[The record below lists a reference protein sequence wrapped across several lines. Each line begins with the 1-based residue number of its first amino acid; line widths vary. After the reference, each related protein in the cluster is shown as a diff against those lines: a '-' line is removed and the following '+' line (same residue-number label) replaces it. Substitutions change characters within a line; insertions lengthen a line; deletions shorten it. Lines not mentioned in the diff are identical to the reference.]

1 MKLFPA
7 ITLSLILT
15 GLTGSLAASVAG
27 VAGADDP
34 LDLAKS
40 LYLAASY
47 SEALSALD
55 KLPDGA
61 DLAAAD
67 KYRALCFLGLDR
79 QADAE
84 RALESLVTRQPQYSM
99 DQLESPKLVAMF
111 KSIRARKLPDVAK
124 GMFASAKGAYDKGD
138 MKAASAQFTTL
149 LAILNGPDIGSDL
162 SDLKMLAD
170 GFSTLAQKQLT
181 PPLPATAAENQAA
194 IGRPAASPAPEVP
207 AQIFNIGDE
216 DVIPPAPVVQNIP
229 RWEAP
234 NAMFQG
240 ATYTGSIEVVI
251 DETGSVVG
259 ANIRDKINAI
269 YDPLIV
275 AAAAKWKYRPALRN
289 GQPVKYRKVIPVTLK
304 PMGRTNNDGNDE
316 V

>member
-7 ITLSLILT
+7 ITLATILT
-15 GLTGSLAASVAG
+15 GLIGLTSSLAASA
-27 VAGADDP
+27 AGADDP
-34 LDLAKS
+34 LDVAKS

-84 RALESLVTRQPQYSM
+84 QALESLLVRQPQYSM

-111 KSIRARKLPDVAK
+111 KSIRARKLPEVAK
-124 GMFASAKGAYDKGD
+124 NMFASAKSTYDKGD
-138 MKAASAQFTTL
+138 MKGASAQFTTL
-149 LAILNGPDIGSDL
+149 LAMLNGPDIGSEL

-170 GFSTLAQKQLT
+170 GFSTLAQKQLPAP
-181 PPLPATAAENQAA
+181 PPLRAVENQAP
-194 IGRPAASPAPEVP
+194 IGRPGASSAPEVP
-207 AQIFNIGDE
+207 AHIFTIGDE
-216 DVIPPAPVVQNIP
+216 DVVPPAPVIQNIP

-234 NAMFQG
+234 NNVFQG
-240 ATYTGSIEVVI
+240 TTYTGSIEVVI
-251 DETGSVVG
+251 DETGSVVA

-304 PMGRTNNDGNDE
+304 PMGRTEN
-316 V
+316 

>member
-7 ITLSLILT
+7 ITLATILT
-15 GLTGSLAASVAG
+15 GLIGLTSSLAASA
-27 VAGADDP
+27 AGADDP
-34 LDLAKS
+34 LDVAKS

-84 RALESLVTRQPQYSM
+84 QALESLLVRQPQYSM

-111 KSIRARKLPDVAK
+111 KSIRARKLPEVAK
-124 GMFASAKGAYDKGD
+124 NMFASAKSTYDKGD
-138 MKAASAQFTTL
+138 MKGASAQFTTL
-149 LAILNGPDIGSDL
+149 LAMLNGPDIGSEL

-170 GFSTLAQKQLT
+170 GFSTLAQKQLPAP
-181 PPLPATAAENQAA
+181 PPLRAVENQAP
-194 IGRPAASPAPEVP
+194 IGRPGASSAPEVP
-207 AQIFNIGDE
+207 AHIFTIGDE
-216 DVIPPAPVVQNIP
+216 DVVPPAPVVQNIP

-234 NAMFQG
+234 NNVFQG
-240 ATYTGSIEVVI
+240 TTYTGSIEVVI
-251 DETGSVVG
+251 DETGSVVA

-304 PMGRTNNDGNDE
+304 PMGRTEN
-316 V
+316 

>member
-7 ITLSLILT
+7 ITLATILT
-15 GLTGSLAASVAG
+15 GLTGSLAASAAG
-27 VAGADDP
+27 VPGVDDP
-34 LDLAKS
+34 LDVAKS

-84 RALESLVTRQPQYSM
+84 HALESLVMRQPQYSM
-99 DQLESPKLVAMF
+99 DQLESPKLVSMF

-124 GMFASAKGAYDKGD
+124 SMFASAKGAYDKGD
-138 MKAASAQFTTL
+138 MKTASAQFTTL

-170 GFSTLAQKQLT
+170 GFATLAQKQLP
-181 PPLPATAAENQAA
+181 PPLPARAAENQAA
-194 IGRPAASPAPEVP
+194 IGRPAASSAPEVP
-207 AQIFNIGDE
+207 AHIFTIGDE
-216 DVIPPAPVVQNIP
+216 DVIPPAPVIQNIP

-240 ATYTGSIEVVI
+240 TTYTGSIEVVI

-259 ANIRDKINAI
+259 ANIREKINAI

-304 PMGRTNNDGNDE
+304 PMGRTEN
-316 V
+316 

>member
-7 ITLSLILT
+7 ITLATILT
-15 GLTGSLAASVAG
+15 GLTGSLAASAAG
-27 VAGADDP
+27 VAGVDDP
-34 LDLAKS
+34 LDVAKS

-84 RALESLVTRQPQYSM
+84 HALESLVMRQPQYSM
-99 DQLESPKLVAMF
+99 DQLESPKLVSMF

-124 GMFASAKGAYDKGD
+124 SMFASAKGAYDKGD
-138 MKAASAQFTTL
+138 MKTASAQFTTL

-170 GFSTLAQKQLT
+170 GFATLAQKQLP
-181 PPLPATAAENQAA
+181 PPLPARAAENQAA
-194 IGRPAASPAPEVP
+194 IGRPAASSAPELP
-207 AQIFNIGDE
+207 AHIFTIGDE
-216 DVIPPAPVVQNIP
+216 DVIPPAPVIQNIP

-240 ATYTGSIEVVI
+240 TTYTGSIEVVI

-259 ANIRDKINAI
+259 ANIREKINAI

-304 PMGRTNNDGNDE
+304 PMGRTEN
-316 V
+316 

>member
-7 ITLSLILT
+7 ITLATILT
-15 GLTGSLAASVAG
+15 GLTGSLAASA
-27 VAGADDP
+27 AGAPGVDDP
-34 LDLAKS
+34 LDVAKS

-55 KLPDGA
+55 NLPDGA

-84 RALESLVTRQPQYSM
+84 HALESLVMRQPQYSM
-99 DQLESPKLVAMF
+99 DQLESPKLVSMF

-124 GMFASAKGAYDKGD
+124 SMFASAKGAYDKGD
-138 MKAASAQFTTL
+138 MKTASAQFTTL
-149 LAILNGPDIGSDL
+149 LAMLNGPDIGSDL

-170 GFSTLAQKQLT
+170 GFSTLAQKQLP
-181 PPLPATAAENQAA
+181 PPLPARAAENQAA
-194 IGRPAASPAPEVP
+194 IGRPAASSAPEVP
-207 AQIFNIGDE
+207 AHIFTIGDE
-216 DVIPPAPVVQNIP
+216 DVIPPAPVIQNIP

-240 ATYTGSIEVVI
+240 TTYTGSIEVVI

-259 ANIRDKINAI
+259 ANIREKINAI

-304 PMGRTNNDGNDE
+304 PMGRTEN
-316 V
+316 

>member
-7 ITLSLILT
+7 ITLATI
-15 GLTGSLAASVAG
+15 LTGSLAASATG
-27 VAGADDP
+27 VPGVDDP
-34 LDLAKS
+34 LDVAKS

-67 KYRALCFLGLDR
+67 KYRALCFLGLNR
-79 QADAE
+79 QPDAE
-84 RALESLVTRQPQYSM
+84 QALESLVMRQPQYSM

-111 KSIRARKLPDVAK
+111 KSVRARKLPEVAK
-124 GMFASAKGAYDKGD
+124 NMFASAKSAYDKGD
-138 MKAASAQFTTL
+138 MKAASVQFTTL
-149 LAILNGPDIGSDL
+149 LAVLDGPDVGSNL

-170 GFSTLAQKQLT
+170 GFSTLAQKQLPA
-181 PPLPATAAENQAA
+181 PPPASAAENQAV
-194 IGRPAASPAPEVP
+194 IGRPGASSAPEVP
-207 AQIFNIGDE
+207 ARIFTIGDE
-216 DVIPPAPVVQNIP
+216 DVVPPAPVIQNIP

-240 ATYTGSIEVVI
+240 TTYTGSIEVVI

-259 ANIRDKINAI
+259 ANIREKINAI

-304 PMGRTNNDGNDE
+304 PLGRTEN
-316 V
+316 

>member
-7 ITLSLILT
+7 ITLATILT
-15 GLTGSLAASVAG
+15 GLTGSLAASAAG
-27 VAGADDP
+27 VAGVDDP
-34 LDLAKS
+34 LDVAKS

-84 RALESLVTRQPQYSM
+84 HALESLVMRQPQYSM
-99 DQLESPKLVAMF
+99 DQLESPKLVSMF

-124 GMFASAKGAYDKGD
+124 SMFASAKSAYDKGD
-138 MKAASAQFTTL
+138 MKTASAQFTTL

-170 GFSTLAQKQLT
+170 GFATLAQKQLP
-181 PPLPATAAENQAA
+181 PPLPARAAENQAA
-194 IGRPAASPAPEVP
+194 IGRPAASSAPEVP
-207 AQIFNIGDE
+207 AHIFTIGDE
-216 DVIPPAPVVQNIP
+216 DVIPPAPVIQNIP

-240 ATYTGSIEVVI
+240 TTYTGSIEVVI

-259 ANIRDKINAI
+259 ANIREKINAI

-304 PMGRTNNDGNDE
+304 PMGRTEN
-316 V
+316 

>member
-1 MKLFPA
+1 MKLFSA
-7 ITLSLILT
+7 ITLASILT
-15 GLTGSLAASVAG
+15 GLTSSLAASAAG
-27 VAGADDP
+27 VDDP
-34 LDLAKS
+34 LDIAKS

-84 RALESLVTRQPQYSM
+84 QALESLVTRQPQYSM

-111 KSIRARKLPDVAK
+111 KSIRARKLPEVAK
-124 GMFASAKGAYDKGD
+124 SMFASAKSAYDKGD
-138 MKAASAQFTTL
+138 MKTASAQFTTL
-149 LAILNGPDIGSDL
+149 LALLNDPAVGSEF

-170 GFSTLAQKQLT
+170 GFSTLAQKQLP
-181 PPLPATAAENQAA
+181 PPLPARAAENQTAV
-194 IGRPAASPAPEVP
+194 GRLGTPPAPEVP
-207 AQIFNIGDE
+207 AQIFTIGDQ
-216 DVIPPAPVVQNIP
+216 DVVPPAPVIQNIP

-234 NAMFQG
+234 NLVFQG
-240 ATYTGSIEVVI
+240 TTYVGSIEVVI
-251 DETGSVVG
+251 DESGSVVA

-304 PMGRTNNDGNDE
+304 PMGRTNNDGGL
-316 V
+316 

>member
-1 MKLFPA
+1 MKFFPA
-7 ITLSLILT
+7 ITLATILT
-15 GLTGSLAASVAG
+15 GLTGSLAASAAG
-27 VAGADDP
+27 VAGVDDP
-34 LDLAKS
+34 LDVAKS

-84 RALESLVTRQPQYSM
+84 HALESLVMRQPQYSM
-99 DQLESPKLVAMF
+99 DQLESPKLVSMF

-124 GMFASAKGAYDKGD
+124 SMFASAKGAYDKGD
-138 MKAASAQFTTL
+138 MKTASAQFTTL

-170 GFSTLAQKQLT
+170 GFATLAQKQLP
-181 PPLPATAAENQAA
+181 PPLPARAAENQAA
-194 IGRPAASPAPEVP
+194 IGRPAASSAPELP
-207 AQIFNIGDE
+207 AHIFTIGDE
-216 DVIPPAPVVQNIP
+216 DVIPPAPVIQNIP

-240 ATYTGSIEVVI
+240 TTYTGSIEVVI

-259 ANIRDKINAI
+259 ANIREKINAI

-304 PMGRTNNDGNDE
+304 PMGRTEN
-316 V
+316 

>member
-1 MKLFPA
+1 MKLFSA
-7 ITLSLILT
+7 ITLATILT
-15 GLTGSLAASVAG
+15 GLTGSLAVSATG
-27 VAGADDP
+27 VPGVDDP
-34 LDLAKS
+34 LDVVKS

-47 SEALSALD
+47 AEALSALD

-79 QADAE
+79 RSDAE
-84 RALESLVTRQPQYSM
+84 RALESLVMRQPQYSM

-111 KSIRARKLPDVAK
+111 KSVRARKLPEVAK
-124 GMFASAKGAYDKGD
+124 DMFASAKSAYEKGD
-138 MKAASAQFTTL
+138 MKAAAAQFTTL
-149 LAILNGPDIGSDL
+149 LAILNGPDVGSNL

-170 GFSTLAQKQLT
+170 GFSTLAQKQL
-181 PPLPATAAENQAA
+181 PPPAPPRVAENQAA
-194 IGRPAASPAPEVP
+194 IGRPSASSVPEVP
-207 AQIFNIGDE
+207 AQIFTIGDE
-216 DVIPPAPVVQNIP
+216 DVVPPVPVIQNIP
-229 RWEAP
+229 RWEAT

-240 ATYTGSIEVVI
+240 RTYTGSIEVVI

-259 ANIRDKINAI
+259 ASIRDKINTI

-304 PMGRTNNDGNDE
+304 PIGRTEN
-316 V
+316 

>member
-1 MKLFPA
+1 MKLLPVVA
-7 ITLSLILT
+7 LASILT
-15 GLTGSLAASVAG
+15 GLTGSHAVAAAG
-27 VAGADDP
+27 VDDP
-34 LDLAKS
+34 LDVAKS

-84 RALESLVTRQPQYSM
+84 QALESLVMRQPQYSM

-111 KSIRARKLPDVAK
+111 KSIRARKLPEVAK
-124 GMFASAKGAYDKGD
+124 SMFASAKGAYDKGD
-138 MKAASAQFTTL
+138 MKTASAQFTTL
-149 LAILNGPDIGSDL
+149 LAMLNGPDIGSEL

-170 GFSTLAQKQLT
+170 GFSTLAQKQL
-181 PPLPATAAENQAA
+181 PPPAPARAAENQAA
-194 IGRPAASPAPEVP
+194 VGRTGAPPAAPDAP
-207 AQIFNIGDE
+207 AQIFTIGDE
-216 DVIPPAPVVQNIP
+216 DVIPPAPVIQNIP

-240 ATYTGSIEVVI
+240 TSYVGSIEVVI
-251 DETGSVVG
+251 DENGSVVA
-259 ANIRDKINAI
+259 ANIRDKINVI

-304 PMGRTNNDGNDE
+304 PMGRTSNDGNLQ
-316 V
+316 

>member
-7 ITLSLILT
+7 VAVASLLT
-15 GLTGSLAASVAG
+15 SSFAASAAG
-27 VAGADDP
+27 APGADDP
-34 LDLAKS
+34 LDVAKS

-47 SEALSALD
+47 SEALVALD

-84 RALESLVTRQPQYSM
+84 QALESLVMRQPQYSM
-99 DQLESPKLVAMF
+99 DQFESPKLVAMF
-111 KSIRARKLPDVAK
+111 KSIRSRKLPEVAK
-124 GMFASAKGAYDKGD
+124 SMFASAKGAYDKGD
-138 MKAASAQFTTL
+138 MKTASAQFTTL
-149 LAILNGPDIGSDL
+149 QAMLNGPDIGSEL

-170 GFSTLAQKQLT
+170 GFATLAQKQL
-181 PPLPATAAENQAA
+181 PPPAPARAADNQAA
-194 IGRPAASPAPEVP
+194 IGRSSGPAAPEVP
-207 AQIFNIGDE
+207 AQIFTIGDE
-216 DVIPPAPVVQNIP
+216 DVVPPAPLVQNIP

-234 NAMFQG
+234 NAVFQG
-240 ATYTGSIEVVI
+240 TTYTGSIEVLI

-259 ANIRDKINAI
+259 ANIREKINVI

-304 PMGRTNNDGNDE
+304 PIGRTISHDGNHE
-316 V
+316 LQ

>member
-7 ITLSLILT
+7 ITLATILT
-15 GLTGSLAASVAG
+15 GLTGSLAASA
-27 VAGADDP
+27 AGAPGVDDP
-34 LDLAKS
+34 LDVAKS

-55 KLPDGA
+55 NLPDGA

-84 RALESLVTRQPQYSM
+84 HALESLVMRQPQYSM
-99 DQLESPKLVAMF
+99 DQLESPKLVSMF

-124 GMFASAKGAYDKGD
+124 SMFASAKGAYDKGD
-138 MKAASAQFTTL
+138 MKTASAQFTTL
-149 LAILNGPDIGSDL
+149 LAMLNGPDIGSDL

-170 GFSTLAQKQLT
+170 GFSTLAQKQLP
-181 PPLPATAAENQAA
+181 PPLPARAAENQAA
-194 IGRPAASPAPEVP
+194 IGRPAAASSAPEVP
-207 AQIFNIGDE
+207 AHIFTIGDE
-216 DVIPPAPVVQNIP
+216 DVIPPAPVIQNIP

-240 ATYTGSIEVVI
+240 TTYTGSIEVVI

-259 ANIRDKINAI
+259 ANIREKINAI

-304 PMGRTNNDGNDE
+304 PMGRTEN
-316 V
+316 

>member
-7 ITLSLILT
+7 ITLATILT
-15 GLTGSLAASVAG
+15 GLTGSLAASA
-27 VAGADDP
+27 AGAPGVDDP
-34 LDLAKS
+34 LDVAKS

-55 KLPDGA
+55 NLPDGA

-84 RALESLVTRQPQYSM
+84 RALESLVMRQPQYSM
-99 DQLESPKLVAMF
+99 DQLESPKLVSMF

-124 GMFASAKGAYDKGD
+124 SMFASAKSAYDKGD
-138 MKAASAQFTTL
+138 MKTASAQFTTL
-149 LAILNGPDIGSDL
+149 LAMLNGPDIGSDL

-170 GFSTLAQKQLT
+170 GFSTLAQKQLP
-181 PPLPATAAENQAA
+181 PPLPARAAENQAA
-194 IGRPAASPAPEVP
+194 IGRPAASSAPEVP
-207 AQIFNIGDE
+207 AHIFTIGDE
-216 DVIPPAPVVQNIP
+216 DVIPPAPVIQNIP

-240 ATYTGSIEVVI
+240 TTYTGSIEVLI

-259 ANIRDKINAI
+259 ANIREKINAI

-289 GQPVKYRKVIPVTLK
+289 AQPVKYRKVIPVTLK
-304 PMGRTNNDGNDE
+304 PMGRTEN
-316 V
+316 

>member
-7 ITLSLILT
+7 VALASIITS
-15 GLTGSLAASVAG
+15 GLAAS
-27 VAGADDP
+27 GAAAPVDDP
-34 LDLAKS
+34 LDVAKS

-67 KYRALCFLGLDR
+67 KYRALCFIGLDR

-84 RALESLVTRQPQYSM
+84 QALESLVMRQPQYSM
-99 DQLESPKLVAMF
+99 DQFESPKLVVMF
-111 KSIRARKLPDVAK
+111 KSIRARKLPEVAK
-124 GMFASAKGAYDKGD
+124 SMFASAKSAYDKGD
-138 MKAASAQFTTL
+138 MKTASTQFTAL
-149 LAILNGPDIGSDL
+149 LKLLSDPAIGPEL

-170 GFSTLAQKQLT
+170 GFSTLAQKQL
-181 PPLPATAAENQAA
+181 PPLAPARAAENQSAVDRLGA
-194 IGRPAASPAPEVP
+194 PRAPEVP
-207 AQIFNIGDE
+207 AQIFTIADD
-216 DVIPPAPVVQNIP
+216 DVVPPAPVVQNIP

-240 ATYTGSIEVVI
+240 TTFVGSIEVVI
-251 DETGSVVG
+251 DESGSVVA
-259 ANIRDKINAI
+259 ANIREKINVI

-304 PMGRTNNDGNDE
+304 PLGRTSNDGGLH
-316 V
+316 

>member
-7 ITLSLILT
+7 ITLATILT
-15 GLTGSLAASVAG
+15 GLTGSLAASAAG
-27 VAGADDP
+27 VAGVDDP
-34 LDLAKS
+34 LDVAKS

-84 RALESLVTRQPQYSM
+84 HALESLVMRQPQYSM
-99 DQLESPKLVAMF
+99 DQLESPKLVSMF

-124 GMFASAKGAYDKGD
+124 SMFASAKGAYDKGD
-138 MKAASAQFTTL
+138 MKTASAQFTTL

-170 GFSTLAQKQLT
+170 GFATLAQKQLP
-181 PPLPATAAENQAA
+181 PPLPARAAENQAA
-194 IGRPAASPAPEVP
+194 IGRPAASSAPELP
-207 AQIFNIGDE
+207 AHIFTIGDE
-216 DVIPPAPVVQNIP
+216 DVIPPAPVIQNIP

-240 ATYTGSIEVVI
+240 TTYTGSIEVVI

-304 PMGRTNNDGNDE
+304 PMGRTEN
-316 V
+316 

>member
-7 ITLSLILT
+7 ITLATILT
-15 GLTGSLAASVAG
+15 GLIGLTSSLAASA
-27 VAGADDP
+27 AGADDP
-34 LDLAKS
+34 LDVAKS

-84 RALESLVTRQPQYSM
+84 QALESLLVRQPQYSM

-111 KSIRARKLPDVAK
+111 KSIRARKLPEVAK
-124 GMFASAKGAYDKGD
+124 NMFASAKSTYDKGD
-138 MKAASAQFTTL
+138 MKGASAQFTTL
-149 LAILNGPDIGSDL
+149 LAMLNGPDIGSEL

-170 GFSTLAQKQLT
+170 GFSTLAQKQLPAP
-181 PPLPATAAENQAA
+181 PPLRAVENQAPV
-194 IGRPAASPAPEVP
+194 GRPGASSAPEVP
-207 AQIFNIGDE
+207 AHIFTIGDE
-216 DVIPPAPVVQNIP
+216 DVVPPAPVIQNIP

-234 NAMFQG
+234 NNVFQG
-240 ATYTGSIEVVI
+240 TTYTGSIEVVI
-251 DETGSVVG
+251 DETGSVVA

-304 PMGRTNNDGNDE
+304 PMGRSEN
-316 V
+316 